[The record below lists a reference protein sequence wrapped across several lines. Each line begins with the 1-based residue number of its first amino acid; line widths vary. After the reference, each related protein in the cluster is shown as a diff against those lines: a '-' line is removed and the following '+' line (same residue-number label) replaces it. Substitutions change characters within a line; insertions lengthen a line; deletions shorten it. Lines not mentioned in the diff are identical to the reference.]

1 MKPTILLIN
10 FQDQQ
15 KLRKLK
21 MALLPFKLRIKTIE
35 PQDYSQPIGY
45 LAGVKEISQVQIPSA
60 LIPQEQM
67 EKEMLI
73 LAGIRQIV
81 LSLLVDNNPGVLA
94 RVAALFSR
102 RGYNIDSITAGIT
115 NDPKYTR
122 ITVAVSGDNQILEQI
137 RNQIAKL
144 VEVRKIVELENSHSV
159 CRELVLVKVMA
170 DKKEKQEI
178 IAIADIFRA
187 KVVDVAANSLMIELT
202 GNQNKLDAFL
212 NLMADFEVLEMV
224 RTGITGLGRGVS
236 TLN

>member
-1 MKPTILLIN
+1 M
-10 FQDQQ
+10 
-15 KLRKLK
+15 
-21 MALLPFKLRIKTIE
+21 
-35 PQDYSQPIGY
+35 
-45 LAGVKEISQVQIPSA
+45 
-60 LIPQEQM
+60 
-67 EKEMLI
+67 
-73 LAGIRQIV
+73 RQIV

-187 KVVDVAANSLMIELT
+187 KVAANSLMIELT

>member
-1 MKPTILLIN
+1 M
-10 FQDQQ
+10 
-15 KLRKLK
+15 
-21 MALLPFKLRIKTIE
+21 
-35 PQDYSQPIGY
+35 
-45 LAGVKEISQVQIPSA
+45 
-60 LIPQEQM
+60 
-67 EKEMLI
+67 
-73 LAGIRQIV
+73 RQIV

-122 ITVAVSGDNQILEQI
+122 ITVAVSGDNQILD
-137 RNQIAKL
+137 QIAKL

>member
-1 MKPTILLIN
+1 M
-10 FQDQQ
+10 
-15 KLRKLK
+15 
-21 MALLPFKLRIKTIE
+21 
-35 PQDYSQPIGY
+35 
-45 LAGVKEISQVQIPSA
+45 
-60 LIPQEQM
+60 
-67 EKEMLI
+67 
-73 LAGIRQIV
+73 RQIV

-159 CRELVLVKVMA
+159 CRELVLGKVMA

-187 KVVDVAANSLMIELT
+187 MVDVAANSLMIELT

>member
-1 MKPTILLIN
+1 M
-10 FQDQQ
+10 
-15 KLRKLK
+15 
-21 MALLPFKLRIKTIE
+21 
-35 PQDYSQPIGY
+35 
-45 LAGVKEISQVQIPSA
+45 
-60 LIPQEQM
+60 
-67 EKEMLI
+67 
-73 LAGIRQIV
+73 RQIV

-122 ITVAVSGDNQILEQI
+122 I
-137 RNQIAKL
+137 
-144 VEVRKIVELENSHSV
+144 EVRKIVELENSHSV

>member
-1 MKPTILLIN
+1 M
-10 FQDQQ
+10 
-15 KLRKLK
+15 
-21 MALLPFKLRIKTIE
+21 
-35 PQDYSQPIGY
+35 
-45 LAGVKEISQVQIPSA
+45 
-60 LIPQEQM
+60 
-67 EKEMLI
+67 
-73 LAGIRQIV
+73 RQIV

-122 ITVAVSGDNQILEQI
+122 ITVAVSGDNQI

>member
-1 MKPTILLIN
+1 M
-10 FQDQQ
+10 
-15 KLRKLK
+15 
-21 MALLPFKLRIKTIE
+21 
-35 PQDYSQPIGY
+35 
-45 LAGVKEISQVQIPSA
+45 
-60 LIPQEQM
+60 
-67 EKEMLI
+67 
-73 LAGIRQIV
+73 RQIV

-144 VEVRKIVELENSHSV
+144 VEVENSHSV